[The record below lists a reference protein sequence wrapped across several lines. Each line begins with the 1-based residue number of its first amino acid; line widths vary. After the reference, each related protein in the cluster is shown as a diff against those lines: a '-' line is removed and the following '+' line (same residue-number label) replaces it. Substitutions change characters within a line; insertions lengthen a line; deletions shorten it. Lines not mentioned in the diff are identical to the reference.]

1 MDIIFNVTNLIT
13 FIAIILYTSYI
24 ILTIRTDKKNRSM
37 SPTVLAYGV
46 IISLIYIV
54 YMCIAERE
62 TIYVNVI
69 YLVIMTL
76 LLLANI
82 LSAKKRAESNYVID
96 LLTMLLI
103 MVIFTGEFTCILTII
118 GTLIS
123 IALYIFI
130 NKIKDS
136 RCKGQKTKNTYNSNI
151 NITFIMGIL
160 NLLTFISLISITK

>member
-1 MDIIFNVTNLIT
+1 MDIIFNITNLT
-13 FIAIILYTSYI
+13 TLIAIILYMSYI
-24 ILTIRTDKKNRSM
+24 ILTLKTGEKNRNM

-54 YMCIAERE
+54 YMCITEKE

-82 LSAKKRAESNYVID
+82 LSVKKRAESNYVID

-130 NKIKDS
+130 NKIRDS
-136 RCKGQKTKNTYNSNI
+136 SCKGQKIKNTYNSNI
-151 NITFIMGIL
+151 NIVFIMGIL
-160 NLLTFISLISITK
+160 NLLTFVTLLNISK